1 MRSPILGLMFV
12 LVIAGEFQPC
22 LAGEF
27 VGRLERV
34 DLQTITLRGS
44 DNRRVT
50 LQVDRNHRQLAAPYL
65 GMWVTVDFTNDRGAM
80 RAKGFRC
87 TKSQ

>member
-1 MRSPILGLMFV
+1 MFV
-12 LVIAGEFQPC
+12 LAIVGELQPC
-22 LAGEF
+22 WAGEF

-34 DLQTITLRGS
+34 DLQTITLRGP
-44 DNRRVT
+44 DNKRFVV
-50 LQVDRNHRQLAAPYL
+50 QVDRNHRQLAAPYL
-65 GMWVTVDFTNDRGAM
+65 GMWITVDFITDQGAM